1 MDNKIP
7 PKIKRKIV
15 SNNIGMI
22 IIGVIICIASMIAK
36 FKLVDMIATE
46 DNAKLFD
53 MAFLI
58 CAGLSAIFLVIIPII
73 ALATGYEFIKVK
85 RCIADSGISG
95 KQIAFDYDNSKPVG
109 KIRAGEL
116 CIYYRTMYSF
126 HIVPIAQIGL
136 VYKQEKISKQKKISR
151 YRDGTIKNENY
162 VISYKHTYNVVIKT
176 LRGKTV
182 TINCKTSKAADDI
195 VRDFSRYTHIVFGE
209 GKEALKAYREQ
220 AKAYRK
226 SLKS

>member
-7 PKIKRKIV
+7 PKIKRKIT

-22 IIGVIICIASMIAK
+22 LIGAIICIASLVAK
-36 FKLVDMIATE
+36 FKLVDMIAE
-46 DNAKLFD
+46 GDNARLFD

-58 CAGLSAIFLVIIPII
+58 CAGLSAIFLVAIPII
-73 ALATGYEFIKVK
+73 ALVTGYEFIKVK
-85 RCIADSGISG
+85 RAITDSGLSG

-109 KIRAGEL
+109 RIRVGEL

-126 HIVPIAQIGL
+126 QIVPIAQIGL
-136 VYKQEKISKQKKISR
+136 VYKHEKINKQKKVSR
-151 YRDGTIKNENY
+151 YRDGSIKNENY

-176 LRGKTV
+176 LRGKTI

-195 VRDFSRYTHIVFGE
+195 IRDFNRYSHIVFGSS
-209 GKEALKAYREQ
+209 KEALKAYREQ
-220 AKAYRK
+220 VKAYK
-226 SLKS
+226 QSLKS